1 MPSAP
6 VLDSLM
12 LVSPRLLVTVML
24 LYVSKISSNA
34 ATSSGVTGL
43 FPVLPSCFAP
53 WRRPSACNTLSNPW
67 MSICAIRS
75 TSVASCSGT
84 TPRMILS
91 AVSTPDIS
99 YAANALTI
107 CRFVSSSY
115 CAMDTGN
122 PELGNAGSGAKVPAA
137 GSRQAQRHHKKTSR
151 NFRPWYCFFRRA
163 AYTVCDRS
171 SILGS
176 ARKGRARIDGAP
188 SPYARG
194 SGINKGRFARRLW
207 RCGGQGKTCK
217 LLIHAQH
224 IGRCGYWERAGA
236 HQAPC
241 RLDARR
247 QSSGRCQTRMPAAK
261 HRTSAAERKGFGK
274 TSPAHSARLLTSK
287 LYQTCM
293 QPSGKK
299 SRTFIPNPYLRPR
312 CGRARRPGGAAGRG
326 RAGRRSCARRIR
338 RRTAGA
344 GGRRAACL
352 PFGSSLQ
359 MERTGRRGM
368 KSCVP

>member
-1 MPSAP
+1 MSGLFRSFAARSKPFPSALAESRTP
-6 VLDSLM
+6 SAAAVAR
-12 LVSPRLLVTVML
+12 SP
-24 LYVSKISSNA
+24 
-34 ATSSGVTGL
+34 SSGA
-43 FPVLPSCFAP
+43 LPRASRRHLPGRRSVIIKKLPGIFAHGI
-53 WRRPSACNTLSNPW
+53 A
-67 MSICAIRS
+67 
-75 TSVASCSGT
+75 
-84 TPRMILS
+84 
-91 AVSTPDIS
+91 
-99 YAANALTI
+99 
-107 CRFVSSSY
+107 
-115 CAMDTGN
+115 
-122 PELGNAGSGAKVPAA
+122 
-137 GSRQAQRHHKKTSR
+137 
-151 NFRPWYCFFRRA
+151 FFRRA
-163 AYTVCDRS
+163 AYTGCERS

-194 SGINKGRFARRLW
+194 NGINKGRFARRLW
-207 RCGGQGKTCK
+207 RCGRQGKTCK

-293 QPSGKK
+293 RPSSKK

-312 CGRARRPGGAAGRG
+312 CGRARTPRRLFAVRFIAANGTD
-326 RAGRRSCARRIR
+326 RATGDEKLCAIRKEPRRSFRSICFNAHSTRR
-338 RRTAGA
+338 
-344 GGRRAACL
+344 C
-352 PFGSSLQ
+352 F
-359 MERTGRRGM
+359 RGE
-368 KSCVP
+368 S

>member
-1 MPSAP
+1 MSGLFRSFAARSKPFPSALAESRTP
-6 VLDSLM
+6 SAAAVAR
-12 LVSPRLLVTVML
+12 SP
-24 LYVSKISSNA
+24 
-34 ATSSGVTGL
+34 SSGA
-43 FPVLPSCFAP
+43 LPRASRRHLPGRRSVIIKKLPGIFAHGI
-53 WRRPSACNTLSNPW
+53 A
-67 MSICAIRS
+67 
-75 TSVASCSGT
+75 
-84 TPRMILS
+84 
-91 AVSTPDIS
+91 
-99 YAANALTI
+99 
-107 CRFVSSSY
+107 
-115 CAMDTGN
+115 
-122 PELGNAGSGAKVPAA
+122 
-137 GSRQAQRHHKKTSR
+137 
-151 NFRPWYCFFRRA
+151 FFRRA
-163 AYTVCDRS
+163 AYTGCERS

-194 SGINKGRFARRLW
+194 NGINKGRFARRLW
-207 RCGGQGKTCK
+207 RCGRQGKTCK

-293 QPSGKK
+293 RPSGKK

-326 RAGRRSCARRIR
+326 RAGAALMRPPDSPADGGGGRTPRRLFAVRFIAANGTDRATGDEKLCAIRKEPRRSFRSICFNAHSTRR
-338 RRTAGA
+338 
-344 GGRRAACL
+344 C
-352 PFGSSLQ
+352 F
-359 MERTGRRGM
+359 RGE
-368 KSCVP
+368 S